1 MSRRRFPVVAVVAAV
16 AVTMLFAAPA
26 NPAFA
31 RAAAADAAGGTSAN
45 ETVAS
50 ATPQFPGPPAVTDLW
65 PTRAT
70 LTWQPPNTD
79 PMVTYYRIYRVTT
92 LDGQPYEQFYNAS
105 YSTSLLLALL
115 TPNTEYTFFVET
127 GDQTSNGLRS
137 PRLTFRTPPA
147 PAEANPPTP
156 PGTPV
161 ATVVAPGSVTLRW
174 APAVDD
180 TDVAA
185 YHVYPSSYG
194 QTGSPAT
201 TITATTWTFSRLLP
215 DYDYAYHVI
224 AVDHSGNRSAPSGT
238 LSLRTPADPAAS
250 CQSRYA
256 TTDYGNGTFLGALTL
271 RNTGP
276 AAEVYTIRLRLPAGQ
291 RITMSWDLA
300 WRQVGDE
307 VVFWYDGW
315 SGGLGSGP
323 RTFQFVAS
331 RTGTGPIP
339 PATAHRFN
347 GQPCAAL

>member
-1 MSRRRFPVVAVVAAV
+1 MNRHRRTLVVAVAV
-16 AVTMLFAAPA
+16 AVTMLLAMPAP
-26 NPAFA
+26 PAT
-31 RAAAADAAGGTSAN
+31 AGTRPVGVT
-45 ETVAS
+45 AS
-50 ATPQFPGPPAVTDLW
+50 GPEFPGPPAVTDLW

-79 PMVTYYRIYRVTT
+79 PLVTYYRVYQVTVRN
-92 LDGQPYEQFYNAS
+92 GQPYEQFYNAS

-115 TPNTEYTFFVET
+115 TPDTEYTFFVET

-147 PAEANPPTP
+147 PAESNPPSA

-161 ATVVAPGSVTLRW
+161 ATAVGPGSVTLAW
-174 APAVDD
+174 APATDD

-185 YHVYPSSYG
+185 YHVYPTSYG

-201 TITATTWTFSRLLP
+201 TVTATTWTFSRLLP
-215 DYDYAYHVI
+215 DYDYAYHVV

-271 RNTGP
+271 RNTGL

-300 WRQVGDE
+300 WHQVGDE
-307 VVFWYDGW
+307 VVFWYHGW
-315 SGGLGSGP
+315 SGGLGGGQ
-323 RTFQFVAS
+323 RTFQFIAS
-331 RTGTGPIP
+331 RTGAGAVP
-339 PATAHRFN
+339 PATAHRLN
-347 GQPCAAL
+347 GQLCTAL